1 MAPEPRPAPA
11 RANVKTASAGSIRVH
26 GEDRRR
32 ALVAAAFGQIAEH
45 GFEGLR
51 TREVAAE
58 AGVNIATLHYYFP
71 TKEALIRGVVAH
83 AMGRFRST
91 LAPHGSPDD
100 QLANH
105 LKAVRTLLRK
115 EPEVSA
121 VMGEL
126 ALRSA
131 RDASLARILRE
142 SNDAWHRTLR
152 SLLRRAARAG
162 NLPTALDSDEAAALI
177 VATLTSMVLPSMTSS
192 RKDQAFREL
201 ERWLSSPPRA
211 TRSRSSN

>member
-1 MAPEPRPAPA
+1 M
-11 RANVKTASAGSIRVH
+11 KSAAAHSTRVP

-32 ALVAAAFGQIAEH
+32 ALVAAAFGQIAER

-51 TREVAAE
+51 TRDVAAQ

-83 AMGRFRST
+83 AMGRFQST

-105 LKAVRTLLRK
+105 LKAVRVLLRK
-115 EPEVSA
+115 EPEVAA

-152 SLLRRAARAG
+152 RLLHRAARAG
-162 NLPTALDSDEAAALI
+162 DLATALDSDEAAALI
-177 VATLTSMVLPSMTSS
+177 VSTLTSMVLPSMTSS

-201 ERWLSSPPRA
+201 ERWLNRTPPA
-211 TRSRSSN
+211 TRSRSSR